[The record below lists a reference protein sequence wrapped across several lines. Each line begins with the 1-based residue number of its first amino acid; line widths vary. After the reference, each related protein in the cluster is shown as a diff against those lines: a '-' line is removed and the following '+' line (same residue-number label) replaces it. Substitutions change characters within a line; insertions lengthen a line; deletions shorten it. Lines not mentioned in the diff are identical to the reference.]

1 MKQENGFFL
10 WNDEGLIFMNGWE
23 NFLMAE
29 VGASAALAG
38 LIFVGVSLN
47 LAKILSHPA
56 LPSRAFEAL
65 LLLVAVLVVCSM
77 LLVPGQPA
85 SIVGIELL
93 AVGIAV
99 WVTISLFDI
108 NIWRKTEPQYRPRY
122 TRLIIINQVTL
133 LSYVVSG
140 IVLLTSGFIGLY
152 CMGFAVI
159 ASFIMAVL
167 NAWVLLVEINR

>member
-1 MKQENGFFL
+1 
-10 WNDEGLIFMNGWE
+10 MNGWE

-47 LAKILSHPA
+47 LAKILSHPT

-85 SIVGIELL
+85 NVVGIELT
-93 AVGIAV
+93 AVGAAA
-99 WVTISLFDI
+99 WVTISLFDM
-108 NIWRKTEPQYRPRY
+108 NIWRKTEPQYRPLY
-122 TRLIIINQVTL
+122 ARLIIINQITL
-133 LSYVVSG
+133 IPYVVSG
-140 IVLLTSGFIGLY
+140 IVLLTSGST
-152 CMGFAVI
+152 GFYWMAFSVI
-159 ASFIMAVL
+159 ASFLMAVL
-167 NAWVLLVEINR
+167 DAWVLLVEINR